1 MSATDFTA
9 DALLNSKHYNHYN
22 LLCYD
27 GNEIVYGSTS
37 KQILRPLTP
46 GCYGL
51 SNDDLDH
58 HWPKVRFGLPIFTRV
73 LGADQ
78 PRRLLD
84 LFTLMQH
91 SGVYADELLPHTGI
105 GLEQERALSAIF
117 VTPEAQFQYGT
128 RSTSVLTLFSN
139 GRVEFFERSYS
150 MQDRAFQLNKIQF
163 MRQLKA

>member
-1 MSATDFTA
+1 MVWCWETWENGLFDQFSRSASVSKRGSTRGEIVVKFLEGSMSATDFTA

-73 LGADQ
+73 LGRISPDGC
-78 PRRLLD
+78 
-84 LFTLMQH
+84 
-91 SGVYADELLPHTGI
+91 S
-105 GLEQERALSAIF
+105 IF
-117 VTPEAQFQYGT
+117 
-128 RSTSVLTLFSN
+128 SL
-139 GRVEFFERSYS
+139 
-150 MQDRAFQLNKIQF
+150 
-163 MRQLKA
+163 